1 MACEHFRDNDVDV
14 AVVEV
19 GLGGRR
25 DCTNVFHPATVTV
38 VTNVQKD
45 HTNVLGRTIAAIAR
59 EKAAVIKPGTL
70 ALTAATRDGLRVI
83 RDQCH
88 RTGSPLWQ
96 PSVPAELSVRPVN
109 GGRLRVCTPLRSLNE
124 LEPGMRGA
132 HQAPNVMLA
141 AERLTRFA
149 HRTRRSG
156 STKAPSRGA

>member
-1 MACEHFRDNDVDV
+1 MACSSGERVRQGVERIRPLVEDMRRGPIGRPSLLEVLFAMACEHFRDNDVDV

-70 ALTAATRDGLRVI
+70 ALTAATRDGVY
-83 RDQCH
+83 
-88 RTGSPLWQ
+88 
-96 PSVPAELSVRPVN
+96 E
-109 GGRLRVCTPLRSLNE
+109 
-124 LEPGMRGA
+124 
-132 HQAPNVMLA
+132 
-141 AERLTRFA
+141 
-149 HRTRRSG
+149 
-156 STKAPSRGA
+156 